1 MDTSLRESWNDA
13 FTEAEAHFRKLL
25 SANDWKRVQSPSDSA
40 STRKGKARTYAVPEL
55 ADVALYR
62 KATKSG
68 QDVYRVVL
76 DIPVPAGEVPSLE
89 PWKALLT
96 TPELRQEWDPSV
108 EEAHLV
114 ELLDQNTR
122 ISKTNFTLG
131 WPAK

>member
-1 MDTSLRESWNDA
+1 MPTSLRDSWNDA
-13 FTEAEAHFRKLL
+13 FSEAEAHFRKLL

-40 STRKGKARTYAVPEL
+40 SARKGKAREL
-55 ADVALYR
+55 TDIALYR
-62 KATKSG
+62 KPTKSG

-76 DIPVPAGEVPSLE
+76 DIPVPPGQAPSLE
-89 PWKALLT
+89 PWKAVLT

-122 ISKTNFTLG
+122 IAKTNFTLG